1 MQIQSVVL
9 GACLTQNW
17 LTYWFLSDYK
27 VKALGLIKY
36 QLLVAFHEE
45 IQYQVIDEIDHML
58 GCKELIPAQ
67 NLGI

>member
-9 GACLTQNW
+9 GGCLTQNW
-17 LTYWFLSDYK
+17 LTYWFLSDCK
-27 VKALGLIKY
+27 VKALGLVKY
-36 QLLVAFHEE
+36 QGLVAFHEE
-45 IQYQVIDEIDHML
+45 IKYQVIEEIDHTL